1 MAELQRYDIGKDV
14 HYKKLVSSAG
24 QKKNITA
31 ISDIYSEQG
40 QKLVSKG
47 TKIDDKVTAQLLK
60 HKLQS
65 PIDEHIEI
73 ENPISI
79 TTIINDIHAYI
90 STSKS
95 LTQLFDDLIEPESIE
110 SLIGSHK
117 FPSTI
122 AFKLSVAKSERTD
135 IYDHAL
141 LILCLSHYIGCK
153 AHSPRQNLIDTML
166 AALFHDIGLLHIDPD
181 YFKDGRKLESEE
193 RRFLNVHV
201 IISSLILQPYPKYE
215 GTISKTVLDHH
226 ERLDGSGYPN
236 GKAGNEICIP
246 GQILA
251 IAEVAASKFND
262 ANECINTSE
271 LELLLNM
278 NSKKLNPELYTHLS
292 ILYRNNA
299 SENDNDTS
307 LPEAEIKMKLHQLA
321 HILASWKTISSKG
334 SRSSSAQFIA
344 RYIDTLYE
352 SLIQAGLN
360 FESLDFLIMMIEQDS
375 LMKQH
380 TSLILKESSWQLSNL
395 IEELKRRKAYNDAI
409 KNDSLNLWL
418 TSVEQFLIA

>member
-1 MAELQRYDIGKDV
+1 MAELQRYDIGNDV

-24 QKKNITA
+24 QKKNIST

-47 TKIDDKVTAQLLK
+47 VKIDAKITAQLLK
-60 HKLQS
+60 HKLQT

-79 TTIINDIHAYI
+79 TTVINDIHAYI
-90 STSKS
+90 STSHS
-95 LTQLFDDLIEPESIE
+95 LTKLFDDLVEPESID

-117 FPSTI
+117 FPATI
-122 AFKLSVAKSERTD
+122 AFKLSIAKSERAD

-153 AHSPRQNLIDTML
+153 AGSSRQNLIDTML

-201 IISSLILQPYPKYE
+201 IISTLILQPHPKYKN
-215 GTISKTVLDHH
+215 TISQTVLEHH

-236 GKAGNEICIP
+236 GKSGDEISIP
-246 GQILA
+246 GQILS
-251 IAEVAASKFND
+251 IAEVAASKFNE
-262 ANECINTSE
+262 ANECISANE

-292 ILYRNNA
+292 VLYRNDT
-299 SENDNDTS
+299 SENNDDTS
-307 LPEAEIKMKLHQLA
+307 LSEADIKTKLNQLA
-321 HILASWKTISSKG
+321 QILASWKTISNKG
-334 SRSSSAQFIA
+334 SLSAKSQFIA

-352 SLIQAGLN
+352 SLIQAGVN
-360 FESLDFLIMMIEQDS
+360 FDSLDFLIMMVEQDN

-380 TSLILKESSWQLSNL
+380 TSLILKESSWQLNNL
-395 IEELKRRKAYNDAI
+395 IEELKRRKAYNNAI
-409 KNDSLNLWL
+409 KNNSLELWL